1 MQGKR
6 YISWIIGFTI
16 LAGTGWSFW
25 TKRQQK
31 MAETVEQPTP
41 QQTVVAP
48 PMQTKIE
55 AQNASLAEEKVE
67 VLELNLQV
75 NQRFPMIKTVEQ
87 TLSQA
92 SAAGISHS
100 KSKLELLLALTVE
113 EIHADGRK
121 RFKVFYTGVK
131 YSHNIAG
138 ERVSYDSNR
147 PTGPVP
153 PEVRAYQRLVK
164 NGFSFWIGPDNKIIE
179 LIGFDSF
186 LKRCLQNTPP
196 GQLETV
202 LAKISESSGDDGIA
216 NFIDDSI
223 GLLPYNIDENHKGGA
238 IRVGETWTKTRRLT
252 QPIPMVLKT
261 EYTLR
266 ELNDK
271 TATIN
276 IAGDIAASKIN
287 SPLNQNGK
295 SVQLF
300 IRGGKAFGN
309 CLIDRKTGL
318 PLESKIDRFLE
329 TTVKLENGKEFEQQ
343 KQIVTTIRAFPHQEA
358 QTLGPAAKITPPTNV
373 KTNAN

>member
-16 LAGTGWSFW
+16 LTGTGWSFW
-25 TKRQQK
+25 TKRQEK
-31 MAETVEQPTP
+31 MAETVNQVAAKTA
-41 QQTVVAP
+41 VVAP
-48 PMQTKIE
+48 PLKSKVE
-55 AQNASLAEEKVE
+55 VQNASLKEEKVE
-67 VLELNLQV
+67 VLELNLKV

-92 SAAGISHS
+92 STAGISHS

-113 EIHADGRK
+113 EINADGRK
-121 RFKVFYTGVK
+121 RFKVIYTGVK

-138 ERVSYDSNR
+138 ERLSYDSSR
-147 PTGPVP
+147 STGPAP
-153 PEVRAYQRLVK
+153 PEVQAYQRLVN
-164 NGFSFWIGPDNKIIE
+164 NGFSFWIGSDNKIVE
-179 LIGFDSF
+179 LVGFDGF

-196 GQLETV
+196 EQLETV
-202 LAKISESSGDDGIA
+202 MAKISESSGDDGIA

-238 IRVGETWTKTRRLT
+238 IRVGETWTKTRRVT

-266 ELNDK
+266 ELNEN

-287 SPLNQNGK
+287 SPMNQNGK

-318 PLESKIDRFLE
+318 PLESKIERFLE
-329 TTVKLENGKEFEQQ
+329 TTVRLANGKEFEQQ
-343 KQIVTTIRAFPHQEA
+343 KKIITTIQAFPQQEA
-358 QTLGPAAKITPPTNV
+358 RRLGPSAKITLPGDMKP
-373 KTNAN
+373 NAN